1 MLHSTGLKL
10 FVSLHYLTIP
20 LHSPSFPMHSSSFPV
35 HSPCIPLH
43 SLGSPHGFTFMS
55 PAFHPISSIL
65 PPAFHSSRPAFLC
78 IPSNPSP
85 SRSKH
90 NSSIPQAARCA
101 AMRRAQATSPTRSPG
116 TGGGRGA
123 NCATQPYSKNAP
135 QEGFNF
141 KPSFDFSFGLEN
153 MQQFP
158 QTPVPR

>member
-1 MLHSTGLKL
+1 MHSTGLE
-10 FVSLHYLTIP
+10 FIVSLHYLTIP
-20 LHSPSFPMHSSSFPV
+20 LHSPSFPMHSSSFPL

-116 TGGGRGA
+116 TGGGGA

-141 KPSFDFSFGLEN
+141 KPSFDFPFWLEN
-153 MQQFP
+153 MLQFP
-158 QTPVPR
+158 QTPIPR

>member
-1 MLHSTGLKL
+1 MHYEGLEL
-10 FVSLHYLTIP
+10 IFSLHYLTIP
-20 LHSPSFPMHSSSFPV
+20 LHSPSFPMHSSSFPL

-43 SLGSPHGFTFMS
+43 SLGSPHAFTFMS

-116 TGGGRGA
+116 TGGGGA
-123 NCATQPYSKNAP
+123 LIVRLSPTQKMLRRRVSISNQASIFRL
-135 QEGFNF
+135 G
-141 KPSFDFSFGLEN
+141 
-153 MQQFP
+153 
-158 QTPVPR
+158 